1 MDTLTNLL
9 RNRLDP
15 SKYKDEDRQAIRKKR
30 ANSNEK
36 VMCPRCKD
44 KELKYNGGEHG
55 NSVYCEKMGCIFSCF
70 RGI

>member
-1 MDTLTNLL
+1 MDMLIKLL
-9 RNRLDP
+9 RNSIDP
-15 SKYKDEDRQAIRKKR
+15 KKLTSNDLEAINKKR
-30 ANSNEK
+30 MNPNEK
-36 VMCPRCKD
+36 VMCPLCKD

>member
-1 MDTLTNLL
+1 MDMLIKLL
-9 RNRLDP
+9 RNSIDP
-15 SKYKDEDRQAIRKKR
+15 KKLTSNDLEAINKKR
-30 ANSNEK
+30 MNPNSK
-36 VMCPRCKD
+36 VMCTRCKD

>member
-1 MDTLTNLL
+1 MDILIKLL
-9 RNRLDP
+9 RNSIDP
-15 SKYKDEDRQAIRKKR
+15 KKLTSNDFEAINKKR
-30 ANSNEK
+30 MNPNEK
-36 VMCPRCKD
+36 VMCPLCKD

>member
-1 MDTLTNLL
+1 MDMLIKLL
-9 RNRLDP
+9 RNSIDP
-15 SKYKDEDRQAIRKKR
+15 KKLTSNDLEAINKKR
-30 ANSNEK
+30 MNPNSK